1 MKPVKATVGEIIA
14 FFPIVINTI
23 CNKITAVIPFFNFI
37 FIFQVIAIYS

>member
-23 CNKITAVIPFFNFI
+23 ANKTTAIKLFFNFI
-37 FIFQVIAIYS
+37 FILQVIAISS